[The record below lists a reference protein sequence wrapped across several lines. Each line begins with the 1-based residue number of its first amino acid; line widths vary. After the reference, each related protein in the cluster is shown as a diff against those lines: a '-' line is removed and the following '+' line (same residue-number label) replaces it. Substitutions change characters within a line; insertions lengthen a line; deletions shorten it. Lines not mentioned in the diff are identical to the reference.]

1 MFNTAS
7 KINKREKIKR
17 KEAIPKQKPTVH
29 SNDDQSQDPSHS
41 KDPWTVLQDSY
52 LDEAAGKHKTLFFH
66 SIKLL
71 VCTQLIQNLKIGNL
85 QVIVLIWMAL
95 SN

>member
-17 KEAIPKQKPTVH
+17 NEAIPKQKPVV
-29 SNDDQSQDPSHS
+29 SLDDDQSQDPSDS

-52 LDEAAGKHKTLFFH
+52 LDEAVGKHKTLVFH
-66 SIKLL
+66 SINLL
-71 VCTQLIQNLKIGNL
+71 VC
-85 QVIVLIWMAL
+85 
-95 SN
+95 S